1 MPRANRELLPLR
13 ESTEDI
19 VAGPS
24 GRPPTIEEM
33 KETEVDIRE
42 PGPEEEEMLI
52 GSTKS
57 VFERKEKK
65 TMEKPMCPK
74 GCGRPSPGLRGDGQ
88 PKICKEC
95 KAERMREIQ
104 GRPAKPAQNIQE
116 NIPEPKDQ
124 NPYLRTMDELQAL
137 LKDHI
142 NKAREIHE
150 TMVSL
155 KRVSG
160 VEYEI
165 KALSLVG

>member
-1 MPRANRELLPLR
+1 MNEIPATWVNAID
-13 ESTEDI
+13 DI
-19 VAGPS
+19 VP
-24 GRPPTIEEM
+24 RPNHARRPEEKEQAETAPIETEKEE
-33 KETEVDIRE
+33 KETMD
-42 PGPEEEEMLI
+42 
-52 GSTKS
+52 
-57 VFERKEKK
+57 
-65 TMEKPMCPK
+65 KPMCPK